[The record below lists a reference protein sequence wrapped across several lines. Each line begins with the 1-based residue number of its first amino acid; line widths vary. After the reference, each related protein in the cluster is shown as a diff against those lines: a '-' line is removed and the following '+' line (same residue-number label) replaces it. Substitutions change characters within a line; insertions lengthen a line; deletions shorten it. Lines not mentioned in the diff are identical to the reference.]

1 MLEADGILELGNP
14 AGAAGGRVRLEVRVG
29 DEDVVGG
36 VMEGRL
42 VAMGTCPWCCSFL
55 RCGSVT
61 GPHMISFQML
71 AGPRTCGTRCRRP
84 ACNVWGSGCTRNSRM
99 VVLSV
104 WVLQVVSVGFLSAG
118 A

>member
-1 MLEADGILELGNP
+1 M
-14 AGAAGGRVRLEVRVG
+14 G

-99 VVLSV
+99 WFCPFGYCRSCLWDFCQLVPEFLVPLVFSLDHVLGV
-104 WVLQVVSVGFLSAG
+104 IGLIYD
-118 A
+118 